1 MVAVMAVAPVH
12 MTEHAHHHL
21 QFVGIVIS
29 LHVAGMFAPSPIS
42 GWLADR
48 IGPIAVATIGFAF
61 VVVAGLTGLFVDLES
76 GAGITALLVVLG
88 LGWNFGIVGGST
100 LLTASTTPRL
110 RPHAEGIGEVAMGLA
125 AGLGAPIAGVLVAG
139 GGFVSI
145 WLAGAAL
152 AAGVGV
158 YILRRGNQAA
168 IRAALAASRSS

>member
-1 MVAVMAVAPVH
+1 
-12 MTEHAHHHL
+12 
-21 QFVGIVIS
+21 
-29 LHVAGMFAPSPIS
+29 MFAPSPIS

-61 VVVAGLTGLFVDLES
+61 VVVAGLSGLVVDLES